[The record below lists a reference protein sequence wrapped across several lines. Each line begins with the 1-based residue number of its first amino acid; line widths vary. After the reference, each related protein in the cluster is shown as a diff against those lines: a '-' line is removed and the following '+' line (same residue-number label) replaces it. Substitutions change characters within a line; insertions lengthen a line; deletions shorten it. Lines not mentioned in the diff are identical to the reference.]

1 MSDLALLRPGPV
13 LGSYPER
20 EDERLS
26 TLDRVMAVA
35 SGWLR
40 QRFTR
45 PRADAPEVL
54 SRARGVEK
62 ILARLPAHEL
72 VERTAQLRH
81 GLRTGG
87 LTTEMIASAF
97 GLICLVSDRHL
108 GLRPYD
114 VQILGGLLMLQ
125 GRIAEMDTGEG
136 KTLTATLP
144 AATAALA
151 GAPVHVITVN
161 DYLAARDA
169 DWMRPVY
176 DALGLTVGVILENMS
191 PDERRRAY
199 SADIVYGSNKQMA
212 FDYLKDRI
220 VLGDETRPLHMR
232 VEDLT
237 SNEPRAGKLLM
248 RGLCFA
254 IVDEADSC
262 LIDEARTPL
271 IISKAGDT
279 SGMEAVYA
287 NAIKVAR
294 KLKTPRDFNI
304 LPKERRVRL
313 TDLGRQQLKKM
324 TETWGSV
331 WAAEIHREELGRQAL
346 SALWLYE
353 RDKHYIVRDG
363 SIAIVDEY
371 TGRVMAD
378 RSWERGLH
386 QMIEIKE
393 GLEVTGR
400 HETLAR
406 ISYQRFFRRYLH
418 VCGMTGT
425 AHEVAGELWSV
436 YGLAVQRVPPN
447 RPSRRRSLGME
458 IYVTEEAKLRAIV
471 KRVARLHE
479 TGTPVLIGTRLVAT
493 SETLSAL
500 LHAAD
505 LPHNVL
511 NANQERD
518 EAEVV
523 AQAGQAGQI
532 TVATNM
538 AGRGTDIS
546 LGTGLGTK
554 GGLFVI
560 ATEPHDARR
569 IDRQLYG
576 RCGRQGDRG
585 THMMVASLEDE
596 IVHEAFGD
604 RLQSLGNRFAPDGGR
619 VPEKVFGPALAYAQW
634 TAERRNSVTRR
645 ALLRHDDSLEDMLAF
660 AGRAE

>member
-1 MSDLALLRPGPV
+1 MSDLTLLRPGPV
-13 LGSYPER
+13 LGSYPEK

-26 TLDRVMAVA
+26 TLDRVMAMA
-35 SGWLR
+35 SGWVR
-40 QRFTR
+40 QRLDR
-45 PRADAPEVL
+45 PRTNTLEIL
-54 SRARGVEK
+54 ERARGVEDLLEK
-62 ILARLPAHEL
+62 LLPHEL
-72 VERTAQLRH
+72 EEKITDLRLALRGGGMNDEKTA
-81 GLRTGG
+81 
-87 LTTEMIASAF
+87 AAF
-97 GLICLVSDRHL
+97 GLICLTAQRRL

-114 VQILGGLLMLQ
+114 VQILGGLHMLE

-161 DYLAARDA
+161 DYLASRDA

-176 DALGLTVGVILENMS
+176 EALGLSVSVILENMS
-191 PDERRRAY
+191 ADERRQVY
-199 SADIVYGSNKQMA
+199 LADVVYGSNKQLA

-220 VLGDETRPLHMR
+220 ILGDETRPLHMR
-232 VEDLT
+232 VEGLT
-237 SNEPRAGKLLM
+237 ASDPRSSKLMM

-262 LIDEARTPL
+262 LVDEARTPL

-279 SGMEAVYA
+279 SSMETVYSS
-287 NAIKVAR
+287 AIDVGR
-294 KLKTPRDFNI
+294 KLQNPRDFII
-304 LPKERRVRL
+304 LAKERRVRL
-313 TDLGRQQLKKM
+313 TDLGRQQIKRL
-324 TETWGSV
+324 TQSWGSV
-331 WAAEIHREELGRQAL
+331 WAAEIHREDLARQAL

-353 RDKHYIVRDG
+353 RDKHYIVREG
-363 SIAIVDEY
+363 SVAIVDEY
-371 TGRVMAD
+371 TGRIMAD

-406 ISYQRFFRRYLH
+406 ISYQKFFRRYLH
-418 VCGMTGT
+418 ICGMTGT
-425 AHEVAGELWSV
+425 AREVAGELWSV
-436 YGLAVQRVPPN
+436 YGLSVQRVPPN
-447 RPSRRRSLGME
+447 RTSRRRDLGTE

-471 KRVARLHE
+471 KRVERLHE
-479 TGTPVLIGTRLVAT
+479 THSPVLIGTRLVAT
-493 SETLSAL
+493 SEALSAL
-500 LHAAD
+500 LHEAG

-523 AQAGQAGQI
+523 AEAGQAGQI

-546 LGTGLGTK
+546 LGSGMGTQ

-585 THMMVASLEDE
+585 THIMMASLEDQ
-596 IVHEAFGD
+596 IVSEA
-604 RLQSLGNRFAPDGGR
+604 LGSAVKELGLRFAPDGGKI
-619 VPEKVFGPALAYAQW
+619 PEKYFLPLLRYAQW
-634 TAERRNSVTRR
+634 AAERRNSSTRR
-645 ALLRHDDSLEDMLAF
+645 SLLRHDDNMEDMLAF

>member
-1 MSDLALLRPGPV
+1 MSELALLRPGPV
-13 LGSYPER
+13 LGSYPEK

-26 TLDRVMAVA
+26 TLDRAMAVA
-35 SGWLR
+35 SGWVR

-45 PRADAPEVL
+45 W
-54 SRARGVEK
+54 RARAPGFLRRVKKVEES
-62 ILARLPAHEL
+62 LAALPEHEL
-72 VERTAQLRH
+72 GERIVHLRH
-81 GLRTGG
+81 ALREGG
-87 LTTEMIASAF
+87 LTSELAASAF
-97 GLICLVSDRHL
+97 GLIRLTAERQL
-108 GLRPYD
+108 GLRPFD

-169 DWMRPVY
+169 EWMRPVY
-176 DALGLTVGVILENMS
+176 EALGLTVDVIVENMS

-237 SNEPRAGKLLM
+237 ASDPRARKLLM

-271 IISKAGDT
+271 IISRAGDM
-279 SGMEAVYA
+279 SGMELVYV
-287 NAIKVAR
+287 NAIEVAR
-294 KLKTPRDFNI
+294 KLLMPRDFVI
-304 LPKERRVRL
+304 LPGERRIRL
-313 TDLGRQQLKKM
+313 TDLGRLRIRRL

-331 WAAEIHREELGRQAL
+331 WAAEIHREELSRQAL
-346 SALWLYE
+346 SALWVYE
-353 RDKHYIVRDG
+353 RDKHYIVRDEQ
-363 SIAIVDEY
+363 IAIVDEY
-371 TGRVMAD
+371 TGRIMAD

-386 QMIEIKE
+386 QMIEVKE
-393 GLEVTGR
+393 GLDVTGR

-425 AHEVAGELWSV
+425 AREVAGELWSV
-436 YGLAVQRVPPN
+436 YGLTVQRVPPN
-447 RPSRRRSLGME
+447 RRSRRRDLGHV
-458 IYVTEEAKLRAIV
+458 IYVTEDAKLRAIV
-471 KRVARLHE
+471 KRVAGLHQV
-479 TGTPVLIGTRLVAT
+479 GSPVLIGTRSVAT
-493 SETLSAL
+493 SEALSAL
-500 LHAAD
+500 LTEAGFI
-505 LPHNVL
+505 HNVL
-511 NANQERD
+511 NANRLPD
-518 EAEVV
+518 EALVV
-523 AQAGQAGQI
+523 AQAGQAGQV

-538 AGRGTDIS
+538 AGRGTDIT
-546 LGTGLGTK
+546 LGKGVEAK

-576 RCGRQGDRG
+576 RCGRQGNRG
-585 THMMVASLEDE
+585 AHIMMASLEDE
-596 IVHEAFGD
+596 IVRETLGD
-604 RLQSLGNRFAPDGGR
+604 RLRSLGHVFAPSGGR
-619 VPEKVFGPALAYAQW
+619 VPSLIFGPALRYAQW
-634 TAERRNSVTRR
+634 VAERRNSATRR
-645 ALLRHDDSLEDMLAF
+645 ALLRHDDSMEDMLAF